1 MVYYKSMKTNQ
12 KQMKITQ
19 KILAG
24 LGVVALATGSLGTPA
39 KANGLTNW
47 NLTGV
52 TQVQAQA
59 EAPAAVPAQ
68 SQSVSYDQLV
78 NAAHYIA
85 KGLCMAKQGNS
96 PFKELD
102 GRRYSEQDV
111 VNVALK
117 YAGIPNLRNLSTREQ
132 NAVVQNQRTISE
144 YMNSD
149 CSLPGLAYSG
159 SVPGLKPISKGF
171 NPAPVAQNN
180 GRTWMERSADYRQ
193 ECVNHLSNKYGI
205 FTRGQLKTC
214 IGNLSAHDYMN
225 GK

>member
-1 MVYYKSMKTNQ
+1 MNQ
-12 KQMKITQ
+12 ETTLTKLPIT
-19 KILAG
+19 KLIAG
-24 LGVVALATGSLGTPA
+24 FGVVALTVGSLGAPA
-39 KANGLTNW
+39 KADNLSGAW
-47 NLTGV
+47 NLTGGLAYQ
-52 TQVQAQA
+52 T
-59 EAPAAVPAQ
+59 PAAVPAQ

-85 KGLCMAKQGNS
+85 KGLCIAKQGNS

-149 CSLPGLAYSG
+149 CSLPALAYSG

-193 ECVNHLSNKYGI
+193 ECVNHLSQKYGI

-214 IGNLSAHDYMN
+214 IANLSMHDYMN